1 MKQES
6 RTIYSPELF
15 SGIAH
20 EIRNPLQGIIASAA
34 ALSCRL
40 ENDPSVQVLLNSI
53 NAEISRISRMIDE
66 MLELVRPVHR
76 DTQPY
81 SIPKLLEETINS
93 LQKEFNT
100 AGVSF
105 SVISNEPLP
114 TLKLDGQR
122 IMKSF
127 STLLRN
133 ALESKADSIRI
144 SSELQSD
151 DQSVVVSIQDNG
163 TGIFREDLQKVF
175 EPFFST
181 NSGRIGLGLSIA
193 DYIIRSHQGRLFIE
207 SEPGEGTLVTIKLP
221 VSV

>member
-6 RTIYSPELF
+6 RTAYSPELF

-34 ALSCRL
+34 ALGCRL
-40 ENDPSVQVLLNSI
+40 ENDPAVQMLLNSI
-53 NAEISRISRMIDE
+53 NAESSRISRIIDE
-66 MLELVRPVHR
+66 MLELVRPVHP
-76 DTQPY
+76 DSQPY
-81 SIPKLLEETINS
+81 SIPKLLEETIQL
-93 LQKEFNT
+93 LQTEFNT

-114 TLKLDGQR
+114 PLKLDGQR

-144 SSELQSD
+144 NSEFNHD
-151 DQSVVVSIQDNG
+151 DGSVIISIQDNG
-163 TGIFREDLQKVF
+163 TGIFYEDLQKVF
-175 EPFFST
+175 EPFFTT
-181 NSGRIGLGLSIA
+181 NSGQTGLGLSIA
-193 DYIIRSHQGRLFIE
+193 DYIIRAHQGRLFIE